1 MIIYAIQNRINGKVY
16 IGQTTCSLE
25 KRIKNHMFSSSCCI
39 VIYNALK
46 KYGIDAFNIS
56 TIDTAKNID
65 ELNKLE
71 EKYIKEYNSLSP
83 NGYNLTTGGN
93 NCKCSE
99 ETKRKIGEAN
109 KGKHLSEET
118 KKKISEAKKG
128 SHPTEETKK
137 KISEASKGKIL
148 SEETRRKISKAEK
161 GKKHHFYG
169 KHFSEETRKKLSGAH
184 KGNRHTEETKRKIS
198 ETSKGKIF
206 SEETKKKLSEAN
218 RGERSPTAKLTEKQV
233 IEIKKMLKSGNYIQL
248 EIAKKFNV
256 AGSTIGSIS
265 GGYNWK
271 YLNADFKGV

>member
-99 ETKRKIGEAN
+99 ETKRKI
-109 KGKHLSEET
+109 
-118 KKKISEAKKG
+118 
-128 SHPTEETKK
+128 
-137 KISEASKGKIL
+137 
-148 SEETRRKISKAEK
+148 
-161 GKKHHFYG
+161 
-169 KHFSEETRKKLSGAH
+169 
-184 KGNRHTEETKRKIS
+184 S

-248 EIAKKFNV
+248 ETAKKFNV